1 MNRSSGSSSF
11 YEGIDFM
18 RAAAVFLVLWSHAGP
33 LLPQQWHVFLYSS
46 YFRPGFWGVTLF
58 FAISGFLILGQLFDM
73 AQGRR
78 DESLRVF
85 VLRRCLRTMPT
96 YWLATGL
103 VLLLGIVAWPGSGV
117 LAANLMFVQNLAG
130 FESVLPVSWSLV
142 IEVWSYMLFALL
154 AWGSCALAN
163 QVEWISRSIPIFRS
177 RESLL
182 LLSLV
187 LLPVFASLIRF
198 DLAVEGAS
206 IQQIKQS
213 LAPQWDALAYG
224 GILAWLQRFRP
235 SLFRRTARLP
245 WLAPVCLL
253 LMASATASVPF
264 LFASVQ
270 LPVPRAAAGWL
281 SFGFYPCVGL
291 LAALFLLSVWN
302 FCYAWL
308 PCGFDR
314 LCRWLSRCSYSVY
327 LLHLAVASLLAPL
340 GPSFLAF
347 VLYLL
352 LSILVGAVG
361 WRVMERPF
369 TRLRYKL

>member
-1 MNRSSGSSSF
+1 
-11 YEGIDFM
+11 M

-314 LCRWLSRCSYSVY
+314 LSRWLSRCSYSVY